1 MSDGVGADAP
11 ARVTV
16 VVATRNRWE
25 DLRVSLP
32 HHAPHPVVLVDNA
45 SDDGTPDRVAEAFP
59 DVRVVRL
66 PRNAGAVAR
75 NDGVELATTPY
86 VAFAD
91 DDSWW
96 EPGALD
102 LAAGLLDADP
112 RLGLLAARILV
123 GEDAT
128 LEPVCRLMAD
138 SPLGTRAGEPGPRV
152 LGFIACG
159 AVARRTAYL
168 QAGGF
173 DPVVFF
179 AGEEERLALDLA
191 SLGWAACYAPELV
204 ARHFP
209 SPTRDIT
216 ARHIRIARNTML
228 TALMRRPW
236 DVVARTAVRTSRTTH
251 GVRGVLAAVPHVP
264 AALGAR
270 HLLPPWVEADR
281 LLLDE
286 PHARHPAA
294 LPGDSTAHGWVP

>member
-1 MSDGVGADAP
+1 MSADAA
-11 ARVTV
+11 ARVTIV
-16 VVATRNRWE
+16 IATRNRWD

-45 SDDGTPDRVAEAFP
+45 SDDGTPDRVAESFP
-59 DVRVVRL
+59 EVRLVRL

-75 NDGVELATTPY
+75 NLGVEQADTPY

-102 LAAGLLDADP
+102 LAADLLDADP
-112 RLGLLAARILV
+112 GLGLLGARILV

-128 LEPVCRLMAD
+128 LEPVCVEMAE
-138 SPLGTRAGEPGPRV
+138 SPLGTHDGEPGPRV

-159 AVARRTAYL
+159 AVVRRTAYL

-179 AGEEERLALDLA
+179 AGEEERLALDLT
-191 SLGWAACYAPELV
+191 SLGWAVCYAPELV

-209 SPTRDIT
+209 SVTRDVA
-216 ARHIRIARNTML
+216 ARHVRIARNTML

-236 DVVARTAVRTSRTTH
+236 NVVARTAARTCRSSQ
-251 GVRGVLAAVPHVP
+251 GVRGVLAAVPRLP
-264 AALGAR
+264 AALRAR
-270 HLLPPWVEADR
+270 RRLPAHVEADR
-281 LLLDE
+281 LLLDGATPVE
-286 PHARHPAA
+286 GDLARVRA
-294 LPGDSTAHGWVP
+294 S